1 MEIEKF
7 LNLFQKSLEIG
18 GENLSVETN
27 IQDLDEWDS
36 LTALVL
42 IALVSKEFGVILDAD
57 DILNLTTIQSLIE
70 KIGKDKFILD
80 K

>member
-7 LNLFQKSLEIG
+7 LNLFQKSLEIEQ
-18 GENLSVETN
+18 ENLSVETN

-36 LTALVL
+36 MTALML
-42 IALVSKEFGVILDAD
+42 IALVSKEFSVILNAD
-57 DILNLTTIQSLIE
+57 DVLNLTTIQSLIE

>member
-7 LNLFQKSLEIG
+7 INLFKKSLEIEE
-18 GENLSVETN
+18 ENLSIETN

-36 LTALVL
+36 MTALML

-57 DILNLTTIQSLIE
+57 DVLNLTTIQSLIE
-70 KIGKDKFILD
+70 RIGKDKFILD